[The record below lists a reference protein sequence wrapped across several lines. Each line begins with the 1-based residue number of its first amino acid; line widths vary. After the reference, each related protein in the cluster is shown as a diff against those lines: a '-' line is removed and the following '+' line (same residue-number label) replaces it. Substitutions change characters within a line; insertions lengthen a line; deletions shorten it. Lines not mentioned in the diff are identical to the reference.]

1 MLPRHLLL
9 PLLLAC
15 AASGAQAA
23 ICRAAPTASG
33 AANGATWADAMTLQ
47 AALAH
52 SGCDEIWLQQ
62 GLYKP
67 GTQRDATFAINRPLQ
82 LYGGFVGGETARG
95 QRATNSRLTVLS
107 GDIDNDD
114 TTDAN
119 GIVLDANDQ
128 GGANSYNVVFLRIN
142 PANPALTRANT
153 IIDGLTITAGRATSG
168 GTYSGGGGL
177 RCNAQGGSCSPTLRN
192 LTFSGNYASSGGALF
207 NSGNNGIASPLITH
221 STFTGNVSGA
231 SGGALYN
238 SVGGTGSSSPRVE
251 HSTFSGNRAT
261 GGGVAGG
268 GAIFNTSPAQLDV
281 AFSTFYGNTAT
292 NRGGAIANSGSATIT
307 ASVFWG
313 NTTGSLGAQIF
324 LDGNSGTTDLDGNL
338 VQGSSGGCGNG
349 VYVVSPAVCSGNPL
363 TGDPLLGT
371 LQDNGGPTWTM
382 LPAAG
387 SPALDAAACS
397 AGDTDQRGVARPTST
412 CAIGAVEW
420 QATVPDTPTSL
431 SASTNQ
437 VRQITLTWDAAS
449 RAVNYEV
456 TEGAT
461 TVCRTSATT
470 CVVTG
475 LGDGQT
481 YNFALTALNE
491 AGSGLATG
499 FSGSTL
505 ALPGTPTDFT
515 TPGAEVRQATL
526 SWTALATGGAV
537 ERYIVT
543 DTATSTVVCD
553 VPASSTGCV
562 VGSLANGTAYNFA
575 LLARNAAGDSITAST
590 SATTVALPD
599 APTSVTATAGQ
610 GSATI
615 TWTAPTNDGGSAI
628 TGYTV
633 TAVPIGTCTPN
644 PATAATCT
652 VSGLVNGTTYN
663 FSVTATNAAGNSA
676 PSATAS
682 ATPVAPPPPDPDPID
697 GVCGSSHGQ
706 TLTVAPQANLC
717 VSGTPSSVSGS
728 GPWSWSC
735 SGQYGGRSASC
746 SASIRSYLVTATAGQ
761 GGRISPAQRSV
772 EHGKS
777 TSFSVQAD
785 SGWRI
790 ARVSGCNGSLT
801 GTSYFIAS
809 VSAACTVQASF
820 VATTTQGPVRDE
832 DFVRQQYQDL
842 LHRSADGAGLAYWSE
857 QLRTGQISRAELVQ
871 RFLAS
876 QEFQG
881 RLAPL
886 VRLYFAYFQ
895 RIPDY
900 AGLQY
905 WIGAMYPQ
913 GEPSG
918 LSLQSVSQAFA
929 ASPEFE
935 RSYGA
940 LGEVDFVRLVYQNV
954 LGREPDAAGQ
964 AHWVGQLQRGLSR
977 GALMLQ
983 FSESAEYQVF
993 HQGSTEVVMTYV
1005 GLLRRAPEQTGFD
1018 HWLAQLQGGASIVEL
1033 IESFLRSPEYNRR
1046 FEG

>member
-1 MLPRHLLL
+1 MTYFFSPTTVMLCGLLAL
-9 PLLLAC
+9 PLLAQAQTCVQNNLPSNPTAVYTVHGDGTVTDRRTGLMWAQCLAGQSGTQC
-15 AASGAQAA
+15 ATGATGTPIPMDWAAALAYAQSQTLAGYHDWRLPSAKELRTLVEHCRTQPAINEDIFPAQTFDPIAEQGVWTATPDVRDASRAWYIDFETGAQGKALRSTADRHTVRLVRGGLSLLPQWSGVALSGSPTAHSATIVGTSNLAGTGYWLVVPSGSAAPTPAQVRAQAA
-23 ICRAAPTASG
+23 YGGVTPVTPAAQGS
-33 AANGATWADAMTLQ
+33 
-47 AALAH
+47 AALLA
-52 SGCDEIWLQQ
+52 
-62 GLYKP
+62 
-67 GTQRDATFAINRPLQ
+67 AT
-82 LYGGFVGGETARG
+82 
-95 QRATNSRLTVLS
+95 
-107 GDIDNDD
+107 
-114 TTDAN
+114 
-119 GIVLDANDQ
+119 
-128 GGANSYNVVFLRIN
+128 
-142 PANPALTRANT
+142 PASFT
-153 IIDGLTITAGRATSG
+153 IGGLTAATAYDFYLVAEAAGQLS
-168 GTYSGGGGL
+168 
-177 RCNAQGGSCSPTLRN
+177 AQVQK
-192 LTFSGNYASSGGALF
+192 
-207 NSGNNGIASPLITH
+207 I
-221 STFTGNVSGA
+221 
-231 SGGALYN
+231 
-238 SVGGTGSSSPRVE
+238 
-251 HSTFSGNRAT
+251 
-261 GGGVAGG
+261 
-268 GAIFNTSPAQLDV
+268 
-281 AFSTFYGNTAT
+281 AFST
-292 NRGGAIANSGSATIT
+292 
-307 ASVFWG
+307 
-313 NTTGSLGAQIF
+313 
-324 LDGNSGTTDLDGNL
+324 
-338 VQGSSGGCGNG
+338 
-349 VYVVSPAVCSGNPL
+349 
-363 TGDPLLGT
+363 
-371 LQDNGGPTWTM
+371 
-382 LPAAG
+382 AA
-387 SPALDAAACS
+387 
-397 AGDTDQRGVARPTST
+397 
-412 CAIGAVEW
+412 
-420 QATVPDTPTSL
+420 
-431 SASTNQ
+431 
-437 VRQITLTWDAAS
+437 
-449 RAVNYEV
+449 
-456 TEGAT
+456 
-461 TVCRTSATT
+461 
-470 CVVTG
+470 
-475 LGDGQT
+475 
-481 YNFALTALNE
+481 
-491 AGSGLATG
+491 
-499 FSGSTL
+499 
-505 ALPGTPTDFT
+505 
-515 TPGAEVRQATL
+515 
-526 SWTALATGGAV
+526 
-537 ERYIVT
+537 
-543 DTATSTVVCD
+543 
-553 VPASSTGCV
+553 
-562 VGSLANGTAYNFA
+562 
-575 LLARNAAGDSITAST
+575 
-590 SATTVALPD
+590 
-599 APTSVTATAGQ
+599 
-610 GSATI
+610 
-615 TWTAPTNDGGSAI
+615 
-628 TGYTV
+628 
-633 TAVPIGTCTPN
+633 
-644 PATAATCT
+644 
-652 VSGLVNGTTYN
+652 
-663 FSVTATNAAGNSA
+663 
-676 PSATAS
+676 
-682 ATPVAPPPPDPDPID
+682 APPPPPPPPGPDPID
-697 GVCGSSHGQ
+697 GACGTSHGQ

-746 SASIRSYLVTATAGQ
+746 SASIRSYLLTATAGQ

-790 ARVSGCNGSLT
+790 ASVSGCNGSLT

-983 FSESAEYQVF
+983 FSESAEYQAF
-993 HQGSTEVVMTYV
+993 HQGSTQVVMTYV

>member
-1 MLPRHLLL
+1 MPPRHLLL
-9 PLLLAC
+9 SLLLAC

-23 ICRAAPTASG
+23 ICRAAPTAIGS
-33 AANGATWADAMTLQ
+33 ADGATWADAMTLQ
-47 AALAH
+47 AALGNG
-52 SGCDEIWLQQ
+52 GCDEIWLKQ

-67 GTQRDATFAINRPLQ
+67 GTQRTDSFAINRPVQ

-95 QRATNSRLTVLS
+95 QRGTNSRLTVLS
-107 GDIDNDD
+107 GDIDDDD

-119 GIVLDANDQ
+119 GIVLDADNQ
-128 GGANSYNVVFLRIN
+128 GGGGNSYNVVYLRIN
-142 PANPALTRANT
+142 SANPALTRANT
-153 IIDGLTITAGRATSG
+153 VIDGLTITAGRADGGSG
-168 GTYSGGGGL
+168 NSGGGGL
-177 RCNAQGGSCSPTLRN
+177 RCNAQDGACSPTLRN

-207 NSGNNGIASPLITH
+207 NSGYNGEASPLISH
-221 STFTGNVSGA
+221 ATFTGNVSGA

-324 LDGNSGTTDLDGNL
+324 LDGNSGTTVLDGNL
-338 VQGSSGGCGNG
+338 VQGGCGG
-349 VYVVSPAVCSGNPL
+349 VYAVPNAVCSGNPL

-382 LPAAG
+382 LPGASSPTLGAAT
-387 SPALDAAACS
+387 CTT
-397 AGDTDQRGVARPTST
+397 GDTDQRGVARPTGA
-412 CAIGAVEW
+412 CAVGAVER
-420 QATVPDTPTSL
+420 QASVPGFVTSI
-431 SASTNQ
+431 SATSDQ
-437 VRQITLTWDAAS
+437 VRQI
-449 RAVNYEV
+449 AVDWQPVANVV
-456 TEGAT
+456 TYVVAT
-461 TVCRTSATT
+461 VPGGQAVCRTSATA

-505 ALPGTPTDFT
+505 ALPGTPTGFT

-526 SWTALATGGAV
+526 SWTAPATGGAV

-590 SATTVALPD
+590 SATTVALPGT
-599 APTSVTATAGQ
+599 PTSVTATAGQ

-652 VSGLVNGTTYN
+652 VSGLVNGTTYT

-676 PSATAS
+676 PSATTS

-790 ARVSGCNGSLT
+790 ASVSGCNGSLT

-983 FSESAEYQVF
+983 FSESAEYQAF
-993 HQGSTEVVMTYV
+993 HQGSTQVVMTYV